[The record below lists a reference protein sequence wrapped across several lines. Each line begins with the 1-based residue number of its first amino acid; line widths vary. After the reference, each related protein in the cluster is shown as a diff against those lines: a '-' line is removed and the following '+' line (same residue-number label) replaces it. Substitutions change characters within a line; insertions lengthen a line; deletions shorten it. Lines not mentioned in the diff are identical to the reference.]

1 MTLEKTVAMIPTALD
16 SVSGCLQTAR
26 VSERD
31 KDKNYLSLCKG
42 LESQGILFPIS
53 KVSKMSEET
62 CVH

>member
-31 KDKNYLSLCKG
+31 KDKNYLFVQRFGVLRHFISNIKG
-42 LESQGILFPIS
+42 F
-53 KVSKMSEET
+53 KDV
-62 CVH
+62 